1 MKKIIPVFYCL
12 SLFFVSC
19 NVNKAKVDDK
29 LQKYFEA
36 YGVEGC
42 FTFLNNADGK
52 ITVYDLSL
60 DTQRFAPASTF
71 KIVSSLIGLET
82 GVITDEKMVLSWD
95 GVRRIKE
102 WDRSMNMKD
111 AFKVNNV
118 PYFQEVVRRIG
129 ADTMQHWLDTMGYGT
144 KLISGPLDSF
154 WFNNS
159 LRISPD
165 EQLGLMKRLYFDQ
178 LPFRKGVQESVRNL
192 MIQED
197 NTAFKLSYKNGFT
210 KDDKGGRVGWLC
222 GWIEENKHVYFF
234 VTLIRSKNESL
245 DFNTIPQSVTRDI
258 LKEYGFFAGKM

>member
-102 WDRSMNMKD
+102 WDRSMNMK
-111 AFKVNNV
+111 VN
-118 PYFQEVVRRIG
+118 
-129 ADTMQHWLDTMGYGT
+129 
-144 KLISGPLDSF
+144 
-154 WFNNS
+154 
-159 LRISPD
+159 
-165 EQLGLMKRLYFDQ
+165 
-178 LPFRKGVQESVRNL
+178 
-192 MIQED
+192 
-197 NTAFKLSYKNGFT
+197 
-210 KDDKGGRVGWLC
+210 
-222 GWIEENKHVYFF
+222 
-234 VTLIRSKNESL
+234 
-245 DFNTIPQSVTRDI
+245 
-258 LKEYGFFAGKM
+258 